1 MARLNIRLCFRLL
14 PAAAVAVT
22 STAARGTQRAIYH
35 HHRRPTAAFG
45 WTSRG
50 VSSGDASAERS
61 ARIQKLQGTANSTQD
76 VQLQKLADAAPS
88 LLANVVAV
96 ASDVDGTLTTPDVTI
111 TLRTKQAIKAVMDSG
126 LVFFPATGKVR
137 VRGRRLG
144 GYEQAEV
151 CNNSAMI
158 SCCRAFWMVSV

>member
-22 STAARGTQRAIYH
+22 STAARGTQRATTY

-50 VSSGDASAERS
+50 TSSGEPSAGRNV
-61 ARIQKLQGTANSTQD
+61 RIQKLQGTANSTQAAP
-76 VQLQKLADAAPS
+76 LQKLSDVAPS

-96 ASDVDGTLTTPDVTI
+96 ASDVDGTLTTPDVVI
-111 TLRTKQAIKAVMDSG
+111 TARTKQAIKAVMESG

-137 VRGRRLG
+137 G
-144 GYEQAEV
+144 GYVGRGQEDARRRRV
-151 CNNSAMI
+151 CCSG
-158 SCCRAFWMVSV
+158 VV